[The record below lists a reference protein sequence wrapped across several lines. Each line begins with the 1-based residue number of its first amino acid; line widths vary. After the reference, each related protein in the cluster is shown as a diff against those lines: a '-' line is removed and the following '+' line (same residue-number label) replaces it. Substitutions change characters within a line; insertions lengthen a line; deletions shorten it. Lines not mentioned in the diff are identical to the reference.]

1 MDKLVLI
8 DGNSIINRAFYG
20 IMNSNML
27 RTEDGIYTNAI
38 YGFLAIMFKILE
50 DIDPQYIAVAFDLKA
65 PTHRHK
71 MYDQYK
77 ATRKGMP
84 DELASQMPILKDI
97 LRAMNIKII
106 EQEGYEADDILG
118 TLAKWGEGQGLAV
131 TVLTGDRDSFQLAS
145 ENITI
150 RIPRTKMGKTETE
163 DFNKDKIIETYG
175 VEPIKLI
182 EVKGLMGDT
191 SDNIPG
197 VYGIGE
203 KTAINL
209 IKEYGTIEEL
219 YKRLDNNTD
228 TIKGKA
234 RQNLIDNKEMA
245 FLSRTLG
252 TIDINAP
259 IEKDLES
266 IKNAEWDNDKVL
278 EIFKKLR
285 FNRFI
290 ERFNLKS
297 EDTNSSV
304 NNKLEEIKYE
314 EISDDKLNELI
325 EELKKSKKMYYY
337 ISKEPVNN
345 ENLIINK
352 QISGIAIY
360 SSKNDEVYYI
370 KDIKK
375 ILELFENSEIGKYG
389 YKQKE
394 DYVLLKQLGIKPN
407 SFVFDIEIAGYL
419 LNSTTNKYNINYLSL
434 EYLNFD
440 IDEYLNKFNI
450 EENKQQMQINMF
462 DSIEEKTKEINE
474 MDCIYANL
482 VYKLSGAMEKEME
495 KVNMLELFN
504 TIEMPLVEILSEMQY
519 EGMTINRE
527 ELIAFGNELQN
538 NINELTK
545 QIHELCGEEFN
556 INSTK
561 QLGEVLFDKM
571 KLTAVKKT
579 KTGYSTDVDVLEK
592 IKHEHPVIE
601 KILEYRQIT
610 KLYTTYVEGLSQYI
624 NKKTGKIH
632 SYFHQTVTATGRISS
647 SEPNVQ
653 NIPTRIELGK
663 RLRKVF
669 KPLNGH
675 IFIDADYSQ
684 IELRV
689 MAHISQDKGMLDA
702 FNKDE
707 DIHKQAASKIFNIP
721 LDDVTKEQRGK
732 AKAVNFGIIYGISEF
747 GLAEQIGVSRKESKK
762 YIEDYLNKYS
772 GIKKFMTDIV
782 EEAKEKGFV
791 ETIYHRRR
799 YVPEIKSN
807 NYMVKQFGARVAM
820 NTPIQGT
827 AADIMK
833 IAMINVYNEL
843 NKNNLKSKLILQVH
857 DELLIDTDIEEK
869 EIVKN
874 ILKNCMESAIKLK
887 VPLKAELSEGYN
899 WYEVK

>member
-209 IKEYGTIEEL
+209 IKEYGTIEDL

-266 IKNAEWDNDKVL
+266 IKNAEWDNEKVL

-304 NNKLEEIKYE
+304 NNELEEIKYE
-314 EISDDKLNELI
+314 EMSDEKLNKLI
-325 EELKKSKKMYYY
+325 DEIKTSKKMYYY

-370 KDIKK
+370 KDIQK
-375 ILELFENSEIGKYG
+375 ILELFENPEIGKYG

-407 SFVFDIEIAGYL
+407 SFVFDAEIAGYL

-440 IDEYLNKFNI
+440 IDEYLNKFKI
-450 EENKQQMQINMF
+450 QEDKQQMQINMF
-462 DSIEEKTKEINE
+462 DSMEEKTSAINE
-474 MDCIYANL
+474 LDCIYANL
-482 VYKLSGAMEKEME
+482 VYKLSSAMEKEME
-495 KVNMLELFN
+495 KLNMLELFN

-519 EGMTINRE
+519 EGMSINKE

-624 NKKTGKIH
+624 NNKTGKIH

-689 MAHISQDKGMLDA
+689 MAHISQDKEMLDA
-702 FNKDE
+702 FCKDE

-747 GLAEQIGVSRKESKK
+747 GLAEQIGVTRKESKK
-762 YIEDYLNKYS
+762 YIDDYLSKYN